1 MGDWG
6 QGRQADPA
14 PAPPAAA
21 VPAAAP
27 AGNGLTAT
35 PSLAGVSGSA
45 YGLSTEFA
53 ADNPVRM
60 PSASDSSLLAAA
72 KIRRDM
78 MARSGRD
85 STRLVGTQVYG
96 NTFLGSVG

>member
-1 MGDWG
+1 
-6 QGRQADPA
+6 
-14 PAPPAAA
+14 
-21 VPAAAP
+21 VSK
-27 AGNGLTAT
+27 AG
-35 PSLAGVSGSA
+35 
-45 YGLSTEFA
+45 YGLSSEFA

>member
-1 MGDWG
+1 MGGWG
-6 QGRQADPA
+6 SSTPAA
-14 PAPPAAA
+14 PAPVA
-21 VPAAAP
+21 AAAP
-27 AGNGLTAT
+27 IATAAPGLT
-35 PSLAGVSGSA
+35 GVNAPG
-45 YGLSTEFA
+45 YGLSKEFT
-53 ADNPVRM
+53 ADNAVRM
-60 PSASDSSLLAAA
+60 PVASDSSLLAAA

>member
-1 MGDWG
+1 MGNWG
-6 QGRQADPA
+6 SGGGGT
-14 PAPPAAA
+14 
-21 VPAAAP
+21 PAAAP
-27 AGNGLTAT
+27 AAPAPTAAPGLTSVNA
-35 PSLAGVSGSA
+35 PG
-45 YGLSTEFA
+45 YGLSKEFA
-53 ADNPVRM
+53 ADNAVRM
-60 PSASDSSLLAAA
+60 PTASDSSLLAAA